1 MRFLPQT
8 EVSIRLY
15 LEPWLFSKTTS
26 LAPYS
31 PGRLASSNAQKC
43 QFWDTRFLHFTLPP
57 VSMSLHYGLRASC
70 PAGGVGS
77 DGWAATVLAGSL
89 KAIGSSIVAPI
100 FQTLSQSFTNA
111 PIE

>member
-77 DGWAATVLAGSL
+77 DGLFGLMYPGIFPQLGS
-89 KAIGSSIVAPI
+89 P
-100 FQTLSQSFTNA
+100 QR
-111 PIE
+111 